1 MAIFVVTQSDNTVQ
15 SILTPPVLSSGS
27 RQAFHLESTLKELPL
42 YTFQTTLEHLGT
54 EVAQIFEQY
63 PQVPGV
69 ILMEGQQFVSM
80 MSRHRL
86 LEYLLRPYGTELFL
100 EKPLR
105 VLYSYDRTVPLILPS
120 HTPILTAAQH
130 ALRRSFDRLS
140 DPIVVQFEDQ
150 SYRLLDAHE
159 LNIAYWQLRGIE
171 MQVRIERLQVQMLQ
185 SEKMASLGRLVDG
198 ISHEILDP
206 VSFIWGN
213 LSHIAEYSRSLL
225 DVIDAYERCIT
236 KVPPEVA
243 ELKDEVEL
251 DYIRDDLPRT
261 LDSIKTGAER
271 LSKLANSL
279 QNFCHIGEVYPRPAN
294 LHECLDSVILLLKS
308 RLTSEIKIVKQYGH
322 LPPVPCYV
330 SQLSQVFMNIISHAI
345 DGLLNQAA
353 NEQFDQELRGTLQP
367 YPEETSPCIT
377 ITTDV
382 SSINASGVRWVTVQ
396 IADNGAGLSETV
408 QRQLMQ
414 AFSMA
419 ASQVKETSLTMSYRI
434 VTARHGGEFKVYSTL
449 DTKPP
454 LTVFEILLPIQ

>member
-1 MAIFVVTQSDNTVQ
+1 VAIFVVTQSNNTVQ
-15 SILTPPVLSSGS
+15 LNLTPPVLSSGS

-42 YTFQTTLEHLGT
+42 FNFQATLEHLGT

-69 ILMEGQQFVSM
+69 ILMEGEQFISM

-100 EKPLR
+100 QKPLR
-105 VLYSYDRTVPLILPS
+105 VLYSYDRTPPLILPS
-120 HTPILTAAQH
+120 HTPILTAAHQ

-140 DPIVVQFEDQ
+140 DPIVVQFEDH

-213 LSHIAEYSRSLL
+213 LSHIAEYSRNLL
-225 DVIDAYERCIT
+225 EVIDAYDRCIAS
-236 KVPPEVA
+236 VPPEVMQ
-243 ELKDEVEL
+243 LRDEVEL
-251 DYIRDDLPRT
+251 DYIREDLPRT

-308 RLTSEIKIVKQYGH
+308 RLTSEINIVKNYGH

-330 SQLSQVFMNIISHAI
+330 SQLSQVLMNIISHAI

-353 NEQFDQELRGTLQP
+353 NEQFDQEFRGKLH
-367 YPEETSPCIT
+367 PEDTSPCIT

-382 SSINASGVRWVTVQ
+382 SSINASGVRWVVIQ
-396 IADNGAGLSETV
+396 IADNGAGLSETA

-414 AFSMA
+414 ALA
-419 ASQVKETSLTMSYRI
+419 TEGAQVKETSLTMSYRI
-434 VTARHGGEFKVYSTL
+434 VTARHGGEFKVYSTI
-449 DTKPP
+449 DTQQP